1 MLGIVIVLVIIVL
14 VIIAKQSNKS
24 LKQDML
30 ITSQDGLEDCIK
42 EINDEVIV
50 EEKVL
55 TTDDFVKKE
64 GVLTEHIKS
73 VIEEKSV
80 VTDENTVHAKTHDK
94 NRKGTRKPREKKN
107 NKF

>member
-14 VIIAKQSNKS
+14 VIIAKQSNKA

-30 ITSQDGLEDCIK
+30 ITSQDGLEDCVK
-42 EINDEVIV
+42 EINDEVII

-55 TTDDFVKKE
+55 TGDDFVEKKP
-64 GVLTEHIKS
+64 VLTEHIKS

-80 VTDENTVHAKTHDK
+80 VTDENTVHVKTHEKD
-94 NRKGTRKPREKKN
+94 RKGTRKPRVKKS